1 MMVVMMVVMM
11 VEALFAI
18 KEFFEKTIKSKNL
31 DSRSENYYVN
41 SSNRSNYIFNSQ
53 ITGIE
58 ETDLIILIGTNPR
71 YEATILNS
79 RIRKAYLNNNTDI
92 FSIGEVG
99 DLTYPYVALENST
112 KVINEIVNNKH
123 KLSDLIKKSQK
134 PMISQNL
141 S

>member
-1 MMVVMMVVMM
+1 M
-11 VEALFAI
+11 
-18 KEFFEKTIKSKNL
+18 
-31 DSRSENYYVN
+31 N

-99 DLTYPYVALENST
+99 DLTYPYEALENST